1 MDMALFVP
9 VLFIILLGVPLF
21 YVLLQGHW
29 RIRRRRQYHP
39 MVGTFF
45 DQRKN
50 FSRLYDYHTEI
61 SRRHLSFRILS
72 SSFTSEIY
80 TNDPAVIEH
89 ILSTNL
95 YNYGKQRRHFSLTAP
110 ATGLFIDLSYWVLL
124 LGLNHDPGFDTVGS
138 YTYDIMKDLF
148 GDGIFIVDGAKWR
161 HQRKL
166 AGSMLS
172 TRSLKE
178 ASTTAFKKKAIMLAS
193 ILGEA
198 ADTDKE
204 IDLQD
209 IFTKVTM
216 DSLFQVFFGMDPNH
230 LQNTNGETKQ
240 FVQALDKSNEL
251 INARFVDPLWKLKKF
266 LNIGSAAVLKEKI
279 KTVDDYLF
287 KLIRSEINRIEN
299 TKEVRQDLLARF
311 LDERSSDPETLTDK
325 YLRDIILNFVVSG
338 KDTTASCLAWFFYL
352 MCVNPNIERTII
364 DEITDSVGAP
374 GTETYEEF
382 TGKLNEESLGKMKF
396 FHAALIE
403 TLRLYPS
410 LPMNG
415 RVCISDDTLPD
426 GCDIRA
432 GEFIVFQPYCMGRM
446 KSLWGEDAEI
456 FRPERW
462 IDAAGNL
469 ITENPFKFTPFRGG
483 PGFALERSSLTV
495 R

>member
-95 YNYGKQRRHFSLTAP
+95 YNYGK
-110 ATGLFIDLSYWVLL
+110 
-124 LGLNHDPGFDTVGS
+124 GS